1 MKKILGLGMAAL
13 FLTAGLALA
22 AEKTLTGKISDS
34 MCGASHK
41 SMTEHAGKKMTD
53 HDCVLA
59 CVEKGAKFVFISG
72 GKTYNIENQD
82 MPELKEHAGHTVTL
96 TGEMTGDTIK
106 ANRIEMSKSSGKRK
120 SS

>member
-1 MKKILGLGMAAL
+1 MKRILGLGIAAL
-13 FLTAGLALA
+13 FLTAGFALA

-41 SMTEHAGKKMTD
+41 AMEHAGSKMTD

-59 CVEKGAKFVFISG
+59 CVEKGAKFVFVSG

-82 MPELKEHAGHTVTL
+82 LPEMKEHAGHTVTL
-96 TGEMTGDTIK
+96 TGDLTGDTIK
-106 ANRIEMSKSSGKRK
+106 ATSVKMTKS
-120 SS
+120 

>member
-1 MKKILGLGMAAL
+1 MKRILGFGMAAL

-41 SMTEHAGKKMTD
+41 SMMEHAGSKMTD

-59 CVEKGAKFVFISG
+59 CVEKGSKFVFVSG

-82 MPELKEHAGHTVTL
+82 LPELKEHAGHTVTL
-96 TGEMTGDTIK
+96 TGDLTGDTIK
-106 ANRIEMSKSSGKRK
+106 ATSVKMTKS
-120 SS
+120 